1 MYKSIETLLVEIPTI
16 RPHKM
21 AVATMQTQ
29 TLVLIKIT
37 TEDGFVGWGEATT
50 IGGLGYGEES
60 PESVQ
65 TNIDTYFAP
74 LLKTL
79 SGLNIAQTMQ
89 IIQRNINGNRFAKCA
104 IQTAL
109 LDIQSQRLGIPVSE
123 LLGGRLR
130 DSISVLWV
138 LASGDTEKDIAE
150 AKKMITAKRHNI
162 FKLKIGSRPLEQDI
176 EHVLAIKQ
184 ALGSEISIRV
194 DVNRAWS
201 ELTAIKGIKMLQDG
215 GVDLIEQ
222 PCAIQNIDAMQRL
235 TRKFDIAIMA
245 DESLMGPQSAYE
257 LAKCNA
263 ASVFA
268 VKVAQ
273 SGGLIEACEV
283 GKLANLAGIDLYG
296 GTMLEGPVGTIASA
310 HVFSTFSNLA
320 YGTELFGP
328 LLLTEQ
334 ILKKPLQYENFE
346 LKIPTASGLGIE
358 LDEDKIDKLRRK

>member
-1 MYKSIETLLVEIPTI
+1 MYTAIETILVEIPTI

-29 TLVLIKIT
+29 TLVLVKIST
-37 TEDGFVGWGEATT
+37 ADGFVGWGEATT
-50 IGGLGYGEES
+50 IGGLGYGDES
-60 PESVQ
+60 PESVK
-65 TNIDTYFAP
+65 TNIETYFAP

-79 SGLNIAQTMQ
+79 SGLNIAQTLQ
-89 IIQRNINGNRFAKCA
+89 VLKKNINGNRFAKCA

-109 LDIQSQRLGIPVSE
+109 LDIQAQRLGVPVSE

-130 DSISVLWV
+130 DSVPVLWV

-150 AKKMITAKRHNI
+150 AKRMVAAKRHNI
-162 FKLKIGSRPLEQDI
+162 FKLKIGSRAVEADV

-184 ALGSEISIRV
+184 ALGKDVSIRV
-194 DVNRAWS
+194 DVNRAWT
-201 ELTAIKGIKMLQDG
+201 ELEAIKGIQLLQDG

-222 PCAIQNIDAMQRL
+222 PCAIDNIDAMQRL
-235 TRKFDIAIMA
+235 TQRFDVAIMA
-245 DESLMGPQSAYE
+245 DESLMGPSTAYR
-257 LAKCNA
+257 LAKRHA

-273 SGGLIEACEV
+273 SGGLIEGCEV
-283 GKLANLAGIDLYG
+283 GTIARLAGIDLYG

-310 HVFSTFSNLA
+310 HVFSTFEKLA

-328 LLLTEQ
+328 LLLTED
-334 ILKKPLQYENFE
+334 ILTTPLQYQDFE
-346 LKIPTASGLGIE
+346 LHLPKTAGLGLE
-358 LDEDKIDKLRRK
+358 LDLNKIDNLRRQ

>member
-29 TLVLIKIT
+29 TLVLIRIE
-37 TEDGFVGWGEATT
+37 TEDGFIGWGEATT

-60 PESVQ
+60 PESIK
-65 TNIDTYFAP
+65 TNIETYFAP
-74 LLKTL
+74 LLKTVKAE
-79 SGLNIAQTMQ
+79 NIAQIMR
-89 IIQRNINGNRFAKCA
+89 ILNKNINGNRFAKCA

-109 LDIQSQRLGIPVSE
+109 LDIQAQRLGLPLSE
-123 LLGGRLR
+123 ILGGRLR
-130 DSISVLWV
+130 DSVPVLWV
-138 LASGDTEKDIAE
+138 LASGNTEKDITE
-150 AKKMITAKRHNI
+150 AQKMIEAKRHNI
-162 FKLKIGSRPLEQDI
+162 FKLKIGSRAVEADV

-184 ALGSEISIRV
+184 ALGKDVSIRV

-201 ELTAIKGIKMLQDG
+201 ELDAIKGIQLLQDG

-222 PCAIQNIDAMQRL
+222 PCAIDNIDAMQRL

-245 DESLMGPQSAYE
+245 DESLMGPSTAFR
-257 LAKCNA
+257 LAKNNS

-273 SGGLIEACEV
+273 SGGLIEGRDVATI
-283 GKLANLAGIDLYG
+283 ANLAGIDLYG
-296 GTMLEGPVGTIASA
+296 GTMLEGSVGTIASA
-310 HVFSTFSNLA
+310 HLFSTFDNLA

-328 LLLTEQ
+328 LLLTQE
-334 ILKKPLQYENFE
+334 ILKTPLQYQDFA
-346 LKIPTASGLGIE
+346 LHLPQGSGLGIE
-358 LDEDKIDKLRRK
+358 MDEDKIDNLRRH